1 MSRVDAGLSEFIL
14 QEHRKKVNIRGIWF
28 MGISF
33 DDPVGSDDVFHCINL
48 FLDLVVAG

>member
-33 DDPVGSDDVFHCINL
+33 DDPG
-48 FLDLVVAG
+48 VVTMSSIA